1 MSGLALDYSYRY
13 ASPSAAV
20 PMPGGVGLR
29 LATCGGEHE
38 QPHPHFFRGRLTAP
52 WRTANLLRGLVEVVQ
67 SRFFTP
73 PAMLARTLALAD
85 PVVTSGGEVLRFEA
99 FSACCSTYGRVD
111 LLPQAVDGEW
121 LGRGTTNVDLG
132 APMRAALA
140 KIRDADRVTL
150 AVGSETVELA
160 RGNDTVVER
169 KVALPV
175 RWLKGFVEVQAY
187 QARMVKRLEV
197 DGTEAFRFLRTLPR
211 SATAGA
217 CWVVP
222 AGRGLRLSR
231 VAARGGVRVAGIE
244 RLRILEDCARHAN
257 VLRIYA
263 DDHAH
268 ASGWELA
275 FDEAR
280 FHLVLSPDV
289 HRGFSGE
296 GQVLTE
302 LALGR
307 WEDVLRRVR
316 ASLQWEATVDAT
328 ALSRTSGLTHEAVRA
343 ALSALG
349 SRGLVGYDLAAGE
362 FFHRVLP
369 FDITLVETLQPRLK
383 DARKLVAEGGVRVVR
398 QDADGVEAY
407 VKGSGVEH
415 RVRING
421 EEARCSCPWYAKN
434 QGVRGA
440 CKHVLA
446 VQLTLEGPE

>member
-1 MSGLALDYSYRY
+1 MSGPALDYAYRY

-20 PMPGGVGLR
+20 PTPGGLGLR
-29 LATCGGEHE
+29 LATCGGEDE
-38 QPHPHFFRGRLTAP
+38 HPHFFRGRLTSP
-52 WRTANLLRGLVEVVQ
+52 RRTADLLRGLVEVVQ

-73 PAMLARTLALAD
+73 PAMLARILALAD

-111 LLPQAVDGEW
+111 LLPRAVDGEW
-121 LGRGTTNVDLG
+121 LGRGTTNVDFN

-140 KIRDADRVTL
+140 KVRDSDSVTL
-150 AVGSETVELA
+150 SVGSDAVELA
-160 RGNDTVVER
+160 RGNDAVVER

-197 DGTEAFRFLRTLPR
+197 SGTEAFRFLRGLPR
-211 SATAGA
+211 STTAGA
-217 CWVVP
+217 CWIVP

-231 VAARGGVRVAGIE
+231 AETRGGVRVGGIE
-244 RLRILEDCARHAN
+244 RVRIIENLARHAN

-263 DDHAH
+263 DDQSH

-275 FDEAR
+275 LDEAR

-289 HRGFSGE
+289 FRGFSGE

-302 LALGR
+302 LALRR

-316 ASLQWEATVDAT
+316 ASLQWEATVDAC
-328 ALSRTSGLTHEAVRA
+328 ALSKTFDLTHDSVKA

-349 SRGLVGYDLAAGE
+349 SRGLVGYDLTEGA

-369 FDITLVETLQPRLK
+369 FDMTLVETLQPRLK

-398 QDADGVEAY
+398 QDANGVEAY

-415 RVRING
+415 RVRLDV
-421 EEARCSCPWYAKN
+421 ESARCSCPWYAKY
-434 QGVRGA
+434 QGARGP

-446 VQLTLEGPE
+446 LHITLEGAE